1 VGSPVSVD
9 RADSKG
15 LRARRRSL
23 CRSPSRRRQIRLY
36 RRAALRAGIV
46 IRLFLTAEGRRAMAL
61 ILLAG
66 GGVAMTAY
74 PAVSPWP
81 VRHVASYAF
90 WLGLAALALVAIV
103 LTGFA
108 GLLVRRTVKVGRDGL
123 EISDSVVSEADVIE
137 SLLEKAKARGV
148 E

>member
-1 VGSPVSVD
+1 MIS
-9 RADSKG
+9 
-15 LRARRRSL
+15 
-23 CRSPSRRRQIRLY
+23 
-36 RRAALRAGIV
+36 
-46 IRLFLTAEGRRAMAL
+46 LFLTPEGRRAMAL

-66 GGVAMTAY
+66 GGMAMTAY
-74 PAVSPWP
+74 AAVSLWL

-123 EISDSVVSEADVIE
+123 EISDSAAEPAAIVTTTTTVAPPLPPSSDD
-137 SLLEKAKARGV
+137 
-148 E
+148 

>member
-1 VGSPVSVD
+1 M
-9 RADSKG
+9 
-15 LRARRRSL
+15 
-23 CRSPSRRRQIRLY
+23 
-36 RRAALRAGIV
+36 

-74 PAVSPWP
+74 AAVSLWL

-123 EISDSVVSEADVIE
+123 EISDGAAEPA
-137 SLLEKAKARGV
+137 GV
-148 E
+148 AE